1 MKLYKS
7 LLAVSALG
15 ALVLTGCRDDF
26 AETNES
32 QTAVV
37 NAEPSYL
44 MAQAMIDFEP
54 SGYLLWFYNT
64 KMYAQWSQMLTSTSS
79 FTAQYTEMTA
89 TGDQGSKYIS
99 TLRYRNELQHL
110 VNTNEVVGN
119 TYKAYVS
126 VCDILSI
133 YLAIFDSDIYGDI
146 PYTEAA
152 MAKLGG
158 TFTPK
163 YERLENLYDQW
174 LKDLDA
180 AIVNFQDE
188 KQELSALR
196 ANEDI
201 IYGGKLAKW
210 AKLANSLKLKIA
222 ARLISQNRTKALE
235 IAQQV
240 ASAACGY
247 LDNLDDDMI
256 FTKGTVVT
264 TNENGSDEVYHF
276 GNGIQPL
283 AATQPVVNYLMASKD
298 PRVRFF
304 YTKDGFNSKVVQG
317 FINDGKF
324 DKLPTY
330 VKNNVV
336 LDAQGNFKEW
346 GGMGEP
352 WVRYAGLPVVYEKA
366 NDAAYKEYF
375 NPGKDYNLK
384 IDDATKSYAHYS
396 TLNEEMVRGRV
407 DFTVPTLPGKTIQDT
422 KDVPWYGMYL
432 TSAETNLYLAEFKL
446 LGANLP
452 QSAEYY
458 YDRGVRFSVQAYDKV
473 ARLND
478 IPYYSSTYNYDEK
491 EATINLKAGELDAMM
506 ATPAVKLTGTPAE
519 QLEKVYVQQLLHFT
533 MLPDDQFTTARRSG
547 CPKVG
552 SSLIAFQEFSD
563 VKTAAIPRRFSVTD
577 PSKTDQMY
585 SILVEAYKTQGFT
598 TGSNQSGGAY
608 NGNSTVLNTE
618 RLWFD
623 QGAPQ
628 WGEGP
633 KM

>member
-7 LLAVSALG
+7 LLAASALG

-26 AETNES
+26 AETNENK
-32 QTAVV
+32 TAVV
-37 NAEPSYL
+37 KAEPSYL
-44 MAQAMIDFEP
+44 MAQAVIDFEA
-54 SGYLLWFYNT
+54 SDYLLWFYNT
-64 KMYAQWSQMLTSTSS
+64 KMYGQWSQMLTPTGS

-89 TGDQGSKYIS
+89 TGGQGSQYIK
-99 TLRYRNELQHL
+99 TLRYRNELKNL
-110 VNTNEVVGN
+110 VETREAGA

-126 VCDILSI
+126 VCDVLSI

-152 MAKLGG
+152 MAKFDGPL
-158 TFTPK
+158 TPK
-163 YERLENLYDQW
+163 YDRIADLYNLW
-174 LKDLDA
+174 LTDLDA
-180 AIVNFQDE
+180 AIANFQDPT
-188 KQELSALR
+188 QELTVARSG
-196 ANEDI
+196 EDA
-201 IYGGKLAKW
+201 IYGGDMAKW

-247 LDNLDDDMI
+247 LDNVDEDMI
-256 FTKGTVVT
+256 FAKGTVVT
-264 TNENGSDEVYHF
+264 SGDGDKVYHF
-276 GNGIQPL
+276 GNDIQPL
-283 AATQPVVNYLMASKD
+283 AATQQVVDYLMASKD

-317 FINDGKF
+317 FIDAGTFNQ
-324 DKLPTY
+324 LPTY

-352 WVRYAGLPVVYEKA
+352 WVRYAGLPVVYDKA

-375 NPGKDYNLK
+375 NPGTDYNLK

-473 ARLND
+473 AGLND

-491 EATINLKAGELDAMM
+491 EATINLKEGELDAMM

-585 SILVEAYKTQGFT
+585 SILIEAYKTQGFT